1 MPATAVI
8 GPRGFS
14 LSSHTF
20 TDDDRQGGYFWSD
33 PGFGLL
39 NAKEHLVTLV
49 PLADCSPMVRTTRV
63 LVWLARTQRK
73 ALYSFTGR

>member
-20 TDDDRQGGYFWSD
+20 TDHDRQGGYFGSD

-39 NAKEHLVTLV
+39 SASGRLVALET
-49 PLADCSPMVRTTRV
+49 LAD
-63 LVWLARTQRK
+63 W
-73 ALYSFTGR
+73 